1 MPSATHEHEGWALL
15 RQNIEDALKR
25 DYYAKKECLLLLAMI
40 MTFMHVLSASILML
54 VDLSVPN
61 TSAVRIIAFYAV
73 MIFILHPAGC
83 AWVIVCS
90 IAVGRWRGQKTYL
103 KYIPWLVMI
112 IAFGLLSMQPL
123 WRVMY
128 GLKTEDPLSI
138 GAADSILFII
148 GMALLA
154 LWLHHVLW
162 WGV

>member
-1 MPSATHEHEGWALL
+1 MAHDWLRTQTSALL
-15 RQNIEDALKR
+15 FAV
-25 DYYAKKECLLLLAMI
+25 CG
-40 MTFMHVLSASILML
+40 
-54 VDLSVPN
+54 
-61 TSAVRIIAFYAV
+61 AVRIIAFYAV

-128 GLKTEDPLSI
+128 GQETRVLYSA
-138 GAADSILFII
+138 GAADYILYTI
-148 GMALLA
+148 GTGLLVA
-154 LWLHHVLW
+154 WFWLSLI
-162 WGV
+162 